1 MKTGLLQTNG
11 DPLAAVEALLKGF
24 LEKGVVDE
32 VLVPA
37 RTPSGATQLSLFAD
51 PARMEQA
58 NPWAPVMPVQGARA
72 VSNLAFTDPGR
83 RIAAVLRPCEARA
96 VVELL
101 KLKQI
106 QPERLTF
113 ITVDCPGTFELA
125 GFAASGKDPGE
136 VSRSLLGSMQSAAA
150 PAEEGLSVRTAC
162 TICEFPSAEWGHL
175 KIQAF
180 GADSA
185 TALGLEA
192 DEELATALEAAGLVM
207 FDGSTVDARAG
218 AVKTLRSQRVKARD
232 ELLGAFQAE
241 AGGLDKLKQA
251 FSTCIRC
258 YNCMEN
264 CPICYCKLCIF
275 KSPTFDHPGELYA
288 RWAQRKGAQPMLAE
302 TTLFHLT
309 RLNHMSTSCIGCGLC
324 DTACPMGLPVA
335 SLFRAAAQ
343 GVQAM
348 LEYQPGRSL
357 EDPIPLSMFREDEL
371 QSETGAK
378 D

>member
-11 DPLAAVEALLKGF
+11 DALAAVETLLKGL
-24 LEKGVVDE
+24 LEQGVVDE

-37 RTPSGATQLSLFAD
+37 RVPSGGTQLSLFAD
-51 PARMEQA
+51 PERMQGV

-72 VSNLAFTDPGR
+72 VSNLAFTDPGKR
-83 RIAAVLRPCEARA
+83 VAAVLRPCEARA
-96 VVELL
+96 VVELI

-106 QPERLTF
+106 RPEHLTF
-113 ITVDCPGTFELA
+113 ITVDCPGTFELSS
-125 GFAASGKDPGE
+125 FAESGKDAAE
-136 VSRSLLGSMQSAAA
+136 VSRGLLGGMQTGAPAAA
-150 PAEEGLSVRTAC
+150 EGLTFRAAC
-162 TICEFPSAEWGHL
+162 SICEFPSAEWGTL

-180 GADSA
+180 GADAGS
-185 TALGLEA
+185 ALGLEA
-192 DEELATALEAAGLVM
+192 DDVFAAALAEAGLAV
-207 FDGSTVDARAG
+207 FDDATVDGRVG
-218 AVKTLRSQRVKARD
+218 VVKQVSGERVKARD
-232 ELLGAFQAE
+232 ALLAQFQDE
-241 AGGLDKLKQA
+241 AGGLDGLRKA

-275 KSPTFDHPGELYA
+275 KSTTFDHPGEMYT

-335 SLFRAAAQ
+335 SLFRAVAQ
-343 GVQAM
+343 GVQGM

-357 EDPIPLSMFREDEL
+357 DDPIPLTVFREDEL
-371 QSETGAK
+371 QVEAGAK

>member
-11 DPLAAVEALLKGF
+11 DPLAAVVSLLKGL
-24 LEKGVVDE
+24 LEQRVVDE

-37 RTPSGATQLSLFAD
+37 RVPSGGIQLSLFAD
-51 PARMEQA
+51 AGLMDGV

-72 VSNLAFTDPGR
+72 VSNLAFTDPGKR
-83 RIAAVLRPCEARA
+83 VAAVLRPCESRA
-96 VVELL
+96 VVELI

-106 QPERLTF
+106 RPEQLAF
-113 ITVDCPGTFELA
+113 ITVDCPGTFELSSFAESGA
-125 GFAASGKDPGE
+125 GAAE
-136 VSRSLLGSMQSAAA
+136 VSKGLLGGMQSGAPAAA
-150 PAEEGLSVRTAC
+150 DGLSFRTSC
-162 TICEFPSAEWGHL
+162 TICEFPAAEWGAL
-175 KIQAF
+175 KIQVF
-180 GADSA
+180 GADA
-185 TALGLEA
+185 GGALGLEA
-192 DEELATALEAAGLVM
+192 EDDFAATLVGAGLAA
-207 FDGSTVDARAG
+207 FDDQVLEGRA
-218 AVKTLRSQRVKARD
+218 AVVKSLGNERAKARD
-232 ELLGAFQAE
+232 ELIGQFQAE
-241 AGGLDKLKQA
+241 AGGLDKLRQA

-275 KSPTFDHPGELYA
+275 KSPTFDHPGEMYT

-335 SLFRAAAQ
+335 SLFRSAAQ
-343 GVQAM
+343 GVQGM
-348 LEYQPGRSL
+348 LKYQPGRSL
-357 EDPIPLSMFREDEL
+357 DDPIPLSVFREDEL
-371 QSETGAK
+371 QAETGAK